1 VYSKIIVGYNGS
13 SEANDA
19 LALGALMAKSSDGS
33 LLVAYVHAEQPKFEG
48 HKRDFQ
54 AARRTETTGVL
65 DSARNR
71 IPAGVKAEVTALG
84 SPYPAQGLQKLAK
97 SERADLLAIGSTHHG
112 PVGRVIVGS
121 AGEVLLSGTSC
132 AVTVAPR
139 GFQSKQAALDT
150 IGVAFDASP
159 ESKVAL
165 RSASSL
171 ASKLG
176 AKLRVISVSRR
187 SLKGRGGGEGALEAQ
202 VVEVIGEPP
211 NDLQVDTVVLRGDPA
226 SKIIEAADDLDLL
239 VTGSRGR
246 GPLRQALLG
255 SVSAKLM
262 RSAPCCVLV
271 VPRGASV
278 PAALQQ

>member
-13 SEANDA
+13 AEANDA
-19 LALGALMAKSSDGS
+19 LALGGLMAKSTDAS
-33 LLVAYVHAEQPKFEG
+33 LLVAYVHGEHPAFEG
-48 HKRDFQ
+48 HRRDYQ
-54 AARRTETTGVL
+54 AAARTETTTVL
-65 DSARNR
+65 ESARNR
-71 IPAGVKAEVTALG
+71 IPEGVDAEVTALG
-84 SPYPAQGLQKLAK
+84 SQHPAQGLQKLAK

-139 GFQSKQAALDT
+139 GFHQSADTALNVV
-150 IGVAFDASP
+150 GVAFDGSP
-159 ESKVAL
+159 ESEVAL
-165 RSASSL
+165 QNASVL
-171 ASKLG
+171 ASRLG
-176 AKLRVISVSRR
+176 AKLRVISVARR
-187 SLKGRGGGEGALEAQ
+187 SLRRGPGADLEAR
-202 VVEVIGEPP
+202 VKEAVGESAG
-211 NDLQVDTVVLRGDPA
+211 DLQIETVALRGDPA
-226 SKIIEAADDLDLL
+226 SKIIEAAGDLDML
-239 VTGSRGR
+239 VTGSRAR

-278 PAALQQ
+278 PAAQ

>member
-19 LALGALMAKSSDGS
+19 LALGALMAKSTDAS
-33 LLVAYVHAEQPKFEG
+33 LLVAYVHGEQPKFEG

-54 AARRTETTGVL
+54 AAQRTQTTTVL
-65 DSARNR
+65 DSARDR
-71 IPAGVKAEVTALG
+71 IPEGVSAEVTALG

-139 GFQSKQAALDT
+139 GFHEIKETALNT
-150 IGVAFDASP
+150 IGVAFDGSP
-159 ESKVAL
+159 ESEVAL

-187 SLKGRGGGEGALEAQ
+187 SLRRSGGDGGLDAQ
-202 VVEVIGEPP
+202 VGEAIGESAG
-211 NDLQVDTVVLRGDPA
+211 NLQIETMVLRGDPA
-226 SKIIEAADDLDLL
+226 SKIIEAANDVDIL

-255 SVSAKLM
+255 SVSTKLM

-278 PAALQQ
+278 PAAQ